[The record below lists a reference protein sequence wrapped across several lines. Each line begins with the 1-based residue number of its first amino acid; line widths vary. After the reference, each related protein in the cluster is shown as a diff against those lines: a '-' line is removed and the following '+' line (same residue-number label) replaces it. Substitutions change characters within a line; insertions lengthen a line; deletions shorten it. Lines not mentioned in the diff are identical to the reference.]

1 MVLEPHVVCARSFR
15 RDDRRSPP
23 VEDPSYTFLKQNEAD
38 PQNQYCSGQNCEC
51 EQHRKKFLHYE
62 EIHFKPVRPACLL
75 QRGDS
80 CGTVRWG
87 ADVCEV
93 TRVSSASLVRP
104 ADPGV
109 LPP

>member
-1 MVLEPHVVCARSFR
+1 
-15 RDDRRSPP
+15 
-23 VEDPSYTFLKQNEAD
+23 
-38 PQNQYCSGQNCEC
+38 
-51 EQHRKKFLHYE
+51 
-62 EIHFKPVRPACLL
+62 LL